1 MMSDII
7 ELIKHRITPMD
18 SEHRDIN
25 ITRTFH
31 RDDYKSLDAVTSS
44 LEREKKLKKIW
55 ESFEDLYGQFMIPVE
70 GNRVLIK
77 KLMVDLEIGNNYFP
91 KGEKSNG

>member
-31 RDDYKSLDAVTSS
+31 RDDYKSLDVVINS
-44 LEREKKLKKIW
+44 LDRGEKFEQMWVEFWDNEDNQATIIKMDKLELK
-55 ESFEDLYGQFMIPVE
+55 
-70 GNRVLIK
+70 
-77 KLMVDLEIGNNYFP
+77 YFP
-91 KGEKSNG
+91 KEEKVNV